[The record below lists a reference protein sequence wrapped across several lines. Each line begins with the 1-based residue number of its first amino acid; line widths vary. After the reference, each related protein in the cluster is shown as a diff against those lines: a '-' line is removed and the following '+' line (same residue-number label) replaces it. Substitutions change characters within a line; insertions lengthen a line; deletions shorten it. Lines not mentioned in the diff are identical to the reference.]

1 MRNFIRNTAEKWH
14 FAMEKVMPDSF
25 IFAVLLT
32 FIVFGLALIVVQAS
46 PVKIVESW
54 YRGFWAYLA
63 FSMQMVV
70 LLIFGY
76 SLAISRVGVKVIDSV
91 TGIAK
96 TPAQAVA
103 VVAAVASILGAI
115 NWGLALIAGIF
126 LCLGAARRVK
136 GIHWPLLVA
145 SAYIGAEAAVPWSI
159 SITEPLLL
167 NSPGWGWSP
176 DIIPTIEK
184 EIAGKLAPMP
194 FDQTIYATASL
205 FGLVLTPIIAVIT
218 CYLMHPAPER
228 TKSISPEILEKLA
241 AESQFKLEKPKEMA
255 LADKLNWSRTLWI
268 LVCIMTFAAI
278 FLWFRGKSFMQVDL
292 NMYNFIFIGI
302 AMLLHENLARF
313 VESVKMGSKAAFGII
328 MQFPF
333 YAGIFGIMAY
343 TGLLKVV
350 AEWFVAISTPFF
362 YPLVTMISSGII
374 NMFIPSSGG
383 IWMVQGPIM
392 ILAANKLGVAFNRV
406 VMAFTAGEVL
416 TNIIQPFWALPLL
429 GATGTE
435 MRTIM
440 GYCLLATLFMFVLV
454 ALIYLFLPM

>member
-1 MRNFIRNTAEKWH
+1 MKNVIRNWAEKWH

-25 IFAVLLT
+25 IFAILLT
-32 FIVFGLALIVVQAS
+32 FIVFILALTVVHAS
-46 PVKIVESW
+46 PVKIVECW
-54 YRGFWAYLA
+54 YKGFWAYLA

-76 SLAISRVGVKVIDSV
+76 SLAITRVGVKAIDAV

-103 VVAAVASILGAI
+103 VVAGVAAILGAV
-115 NWGLALIAGIF
+115 NWGLGLIAGIF
-126 LCLGAARRVK
+126 LCIGAARRVK
-136 GIHWPLLVA
+136 GVHWPLLVA
-145 SAYIGAEAAVPWSI
+145 SAYIGGICTVTWSM

-176 DIIPTIEK
+176 DIVPTIEK
-184 EIAGKLAPMP
+184 EIGQKLLPMG

-205 FGLVLTPIIAVIT
+205 FGLILTPIIAVLT
-218 CYLMHPAPER
+218 CYLMHPTPER
-228 TKSISPEILEKLA
+228 TRPITPEALEKLA

-313 VESVKMGSKAAFGII
+313 VESVKMASKAAFGII

-350 AEWFVAISTPFF
+350 AGWFVAISTPFS
-362 YPLVTMISSGII
+362 YPLVTQISSGII

-383 IWMVQGPIM
+383 IWMVQGPVM
-392 ILAANKLGVAFNRV
+392 ILAAHKLGVAFNRTI
-406 VMAFTAGEVL
+406 MAFTAGEVI
-416 TNIIQPFWALPLL
+416 TNTIQPFWALPLL

-440 GYCLLATLFMFVLV
+440 GYCLLACLFEFILS

>member
-25 IFAVLLT
+25 IFAILLT
-32 FIVFGLALIVVQAS
+32 FIVFIMALIFVQAS

-103 VVAAVASILGAI
+103 VVAAVAAILGAI
-115 NWGLALIAGIF
+115 NWGLGLIGGIF

-145 SAYIGAEAAVPWSI
+145 SAYIGSMSTITWSM

-167 NSPGWGWSP
+167 NSPGWGWTP
-176 DIIPTIEK
+176 DIVPTIEK
-184 EIAGKLAPMP
+184 EIGRKLSPMG
-194 FDQTIYATASL
+194 FDQTIYTTASL
-205 FGLVLTPIIAVIT
+205 FGLILTPILAVLT
-218 CYLMHPAPER
+218 CYLMHPTPER
-228 TKSISPEILEKLA
+228 TRPITPEALEKLA
-241 AESQFKLEKPKEMA
+241 AESQFKLERPKEMA

-268 LVCIMTFAAI
+268 LICIMTFAAI

-313 VESVKMGSKAAFGII
+313 VESVKMASKAAFGII

-350 AEWFVAISTPFF
+350 AGWFVAISTPFIF
-362 YPLVTMISSGII
+362 PLVTQISSGII

-416 TNIIQPFWALPLL
+416 TNTIQPFWALPLL

-435 MRTIM
+435 MRNIM
-440 GYCLLATLFMFVLV
+440 GYCLLATLFMFILV

>member
-1 MRNFIRNTAEKWH
+1 MKNAIRNWAERWH

-32 FIVFGLALIVVQAS
+32 FIVFILALIVVQAS

-54 YRGFWAYLA
+54 YRGFWAYLG

-70 LLIFGY
+70 LLVFGY

-103 VVAAVASILGAI
+103 VVAAAGAILGAI

-145 SAYIGAEAAVPWSI
+145 SAYIGMESTVPWSM

-167 NSPGWGWSP
+167 NSPGWGWAP
-176 DIIPTIEK
+176 DIIPAIEK
-184 EIAGKLAPMP
+184 EIGRKLFPMP
-194 FDQTIYATASL
+194 FNQTIYATASL
-205 FGLVLTPIIAVIT
+205 FGLILTPIVAVVT
-218 CYLMHPAPER
+218 CYLMHPTPER
-228 TKSISPEILEKLA
+228 TKSISPESLEKLA
-241 AESQFKLEKPKEMA
+241 AEAQFKLEKPKEMT
-255 LADKLNWSRTLWI
+255 LADKLNWSRTLWV
-268 LVCIMTFAAI
+268 LMCIMTFTAI

-292 NMYNFIFIGI
+292 NMYNFIFIGLS
-302 AMLLHENLARF
+302 MLFHENLSRF
-313 VESVKMGSKAAFGII
+313 VESVKMGAKASFGII

-350 AEWFVAISTPFF
+350 AEWFVAISTPFI
-362 YPLVTMISSGII
+362 YPLVVMVSSGVI

-416 TNIIQPFWALPLL
+416 TNTIQPFWALPLL

-440 GYCLLATLFMFVLV
+440 GYCLLATLFMFTLV

>member
-25 IFAVLLT
+25 IFAILLT
-32 FIVFGLALIVVQAS
+32 FIVFILALTVVQAS
-46 PVKIVESW
+46 PGKIVDSW
-54 YRGFWAYLA
+54 YKGFWAYLA
-63 FSMQMVV
+63 FSMQMVI

-76 SLAISRVGVKVIDSV
+76 SLAITRIGAKAIDAV

-103 VVAAVASILGAI
+103 VVAAAGAILGAV
-115 NWGLALIAGIF
+115 NWGLGMVAGIF
-126 LCLGAARRVK
+126 LCIGAARRVK
-136 GIHWPLLVA
+136 GVHWPLLVA
-145 SAYIGAEAAVPWSI
+145 SAYIGATSTITWSM

-167 NSPGWGWSP
+167 NSPGWGWAP
-176 DIIPTIEK
+176 DIVPSIEK
-184 EIAGKLAPMP
+184 EIGQKLAPMP

-205 FGLVLTPIIAVIT
+205 FGLILTPILAVLT
-218 CYLMHPAPER
+218 CYLMHPTPER
-228 TKSISPEILEKLA
+228 TRSISPEALEKLSTQA
-241 AESQFKLEKPKEMA
+241 QFKLEKPKEMS

-278 FLWFRGKSFMQVDL
+278 FLWFRGKRFMQVDL

-313 VESVKMGSKAAFGII
+313 VESVRVAAGAAFGII

-350 AEWFVAISTPFF
+350 AGWFVAISTPFI
-362 YPLVTMISSGII
+362 YPLVTMLSSGII

-416 TNIIQPFWALPLL
+416 TNTIQPFWALPLL

-440 GYCLLATLFMFVLV
+440 GYCMLACLFEFILV
-454 ALIYLFLPM
+454 ALVYLFLPM

>member
-25 IFAVLLT
+25 IFAILLT
-32 FIVFGLALIVVQAS
+32 FIVFILALVVVQAS

-54 YRGFWAYLA
+54 YRGFWAYLG

-76 SLAISRVGVKVIDSV
+76 SLAITRVGVKIIDAI

-103 VVAAVASILGAI
+103 VVTAVAAILAAV
-115 NWGLALIAGIF
+115 NWGLGLIGGIF

-145 SAYIGAEAAVPWSI
+145 SAYIGAMSTTAWSI

-167 NSPGWGWSP
+167 NSPGWGWTP

-184 EIAGKLAPMP
+184 ELGRKLNPMG
-194 FDQTIYATASL
+194 FDQTIYAPASL
-205 FGLVLTPIIAVIT
+205 VCLILTPLLAVLIS
-218 CYLMHPAPER
+218 YLMHPTPER
-228 TKSISPEILEKLA
+228 TRSISAEALEKLG

-255 LADKLNWSRTLWI
+255 LADKLNWSRILWI

-313 VESVKMGSKAAFGII
+313 VQSVKMASQSAFGII
-328 MQFPF
+328 VQFPF

-350 AEWFVAISTPFF
+350 AGWFVTISTPFI

-406 VMAFTAGEVL
+406 VMAFTAGEVI
-416 TNIIQPFWALPLL
+416 TNAIQPFWALPLL

-440 GYCLLATLFMFVLV
+440 GYCLLATLTMFVLV

>member
-1 MRNFIRNTAEKWH
+1 MKTMIRNWAERWH

-32 FIVFGLALIVVQAS
+32 FIVFILALTVVQAP

-76 SLAISRVGVKVIDSV
+76 SLAITRVGVKVIDAI

-103 VVAAVASILGAI
+103 VVTAVAAILAAI
-115 NWGLALIAGIF
+115 NWGLGLIGGIF

-145 SAYIGAEAAVPWSI
+145 GAYIGAMSTTSWSI

-167 NSPGWGWSP
+167 NSPGWGWTP
-176 DIIPTIEK
+176 DIVPTIEK
-184 EIAGKLAPMP
+184 ELGRKLTPMG
-194 FDQTIYATASL
+194 FDQTIYAPASL
-205 FGLVLTPIIAVIT
+205 VALILTPLLAVIT
-218 CYLMHPAPER
+218 CYLMHPTPER
-228 TKSISPEILEKLA
+228 TRSISPEALAKLA
-241 AESQFKLEKPKEMA
+241 AESQFRLEKPKEMA

-268 LVCIMTFAAI
+268 LICIMTFAAI
-278 FLWFRGKSFMQVDL
+278 FLWFRGKSFVQLDL

-313 VESVKMGSKAAFGII
+313 VESVRMAAQSAFGII

-350 AEWFVAISTPFF
+350 AGWFVTISTPFI
-362 YPLVTMISSGII
+362 YPLVTMISSGVI

-392 ILAANKLGVAFNRV
+392 ILAAHKLGVGFNRV

-416 TNIIQPFWALPLL
+416 TNTIQPFWALPLL

-440 GYCLLATLFMFVLV
+440 GYCLLATLFEFILV

>member
-1 MRNFIRNTAEKWH
+1 MKNLIRNTAEKWH

-32 FIVFGLALIVVQAS
+32 FIVFILALLVVQA
-46 PVKIVESW
+46 PPTKIVESW
-54 YRGFWAYLA
+54 YRGFWAYLG

-76 SLAISRVGVKVIDSV
+76 SLAISRLGVKVIDSI

-103 VVAAVASILGAI
+103 VVTAFAAVLGAL
-115 NWGLALIAGIF
+115 NWGLGLIAGIF
-126 LCLGAARRVK
+126 LCIGAARRVK

-145 SAYIGAEAAVPWSI
+145 SAYIGAMSTITWSV
-159 SITEPLLL
+159 SITEPLLM

-176 DIIPTIEK
+176 DIIPSIEK
-184 EIAGKLAPMP
+184 EIGQKLDPMG
-194 FDQTIYATASL
+194 FDQTIYATASIV
-205 FGLVLTPIIAVIT
+205 GLILTPILAVLI
-218 CYLMHPAPER
+218 CYLMHPTPE
-228 TKSISPEILEKLA
+228 KSRPISPEALEKLA
-241 AESQFKLEKPKEMA
+241 VESQFKVERPSKMA

-268 LVCIMTFAAI
+268 LVCVMAFASMV
-278 FLWFRGKSFMQVDL
+278 LWFQKKSFLQLDL
-292 NMYNFIFIGI
+292 NMFNFIFIGI
-302 AMLLHENLARF
+302 AMLLHGNLARF
-313 VESVKMGSKAAFGII
+313 VESVRIASKASFGII
-328 MQFPF
+328 LQFPF

-343 TGLLKVV
+343 TGLLKVI
-350 AEWFVAISTPFF
+350 AGWFVAISPPFLF
-362 YPLVTMISSGII
+362 PLITMISSGII
-374 NMFIPSSGG
+374 NLFIPSSGG

-392 ILAANKLGVAFNRV
+392 ILAASKLGVALNRV

-435 MRTIM
+435 MRNIM
-440 GYCLLATLFMFVLV
+440 GYCMLATSFLFVLV